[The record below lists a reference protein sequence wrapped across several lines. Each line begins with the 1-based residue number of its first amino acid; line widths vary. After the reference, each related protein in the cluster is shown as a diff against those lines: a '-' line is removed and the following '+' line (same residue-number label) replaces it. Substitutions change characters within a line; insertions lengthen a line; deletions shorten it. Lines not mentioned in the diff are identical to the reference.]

1 MYGGLGGVMASAQ
14 PPPPVW
20 MPKPATGAPNCPPGL
35 EYLTQ
40 IDQILI
46 KQKIELM
53 ELFTN
58 WEAKNK
64 YRILNTLGQQVYF
77 AKEVNLLKF
86 DYVGSYKLMET
97 FNNAFLELTRPAARR
112 CASRP
117 HIEVPEG
124 ETLTGRRNQD
134 YIDVAS
140 ERLYVG
146 ASGDEFSLIDNNI
159 RPQFVAENLMSYL
172 LY

>member
-1 MYGGLGGVMASAQ
+1 MLKANESRLVSSTSLGLQKKKMVCI
-14 PPPPVW
+14 
-20 MPKPATGAPNCPPGL
+20 TGL
-35 EYLTQ
+35 S
-40 IDQILI
+40 I
-46 KQKIELM
+46 
-53 ELFTN
+53 
-58 WEAKNK
+58 
-64 YRILNTLGQQVYF
+64 
-77 AKEVNLLKF
+77 
-86 DYVGSYKLMET
+86 
-97 FNNAFLELTRPAARR
+97 RPAARR